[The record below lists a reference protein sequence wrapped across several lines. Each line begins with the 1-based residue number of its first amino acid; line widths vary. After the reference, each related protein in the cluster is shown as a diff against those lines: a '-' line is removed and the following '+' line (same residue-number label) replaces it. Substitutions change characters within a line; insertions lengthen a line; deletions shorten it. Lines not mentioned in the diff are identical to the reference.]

1 MAIDIQVQWP
11 PELQSQT
18 TLPWSSSAQKPGV
31 LQPEQ
36 AVGDEP
42 LSGYRLFDIRPL
54 VKFVEQF
61 PCFTCQ
67 HSVYDVTEFCTG
79 LATTVLFYMQGM
91 HVVLS

>member
-1 MAIDIQVQWP
+1 MVAPTKYFMAIDIQDQWP

-31 LQPEQ
+31 LQPEP

-54 VKFVEQF
+54 VMFVEQF
-61 PCFTCQ
+61 P
-67 HSVYDVTEFCTG
+67 HVS
-79 LATTVLFYMQGM
+79 TVGM
-91 HVVLS
+91 V